1 MSHDQATFAARL
13 AERPAVI
20 VPGVFDALSATLAQ
34 RAGFEAVF
42 LSGSALAYTQL
53 GRPDVG
59 LLTSTELVAVT
70 SRVCDRVKI
79 PVLVDA
85 DQGYG
90 NAMNVYR
97 TTRMLERAGA
107 SAIQIED
114 RVESV
119 APADV
124 DSRPLVDTDVMVDK
138 IHAALDARSSE
149 NTVISARTDALYS
162 RGPEDALERAARYRE
177 AGADMIFVEG
187 CVTDENRRRVADRF
201 AGRVPILFNAGI
213 VDSSSLPG
221 HDELEEL
228 GYSVILFPG
237 VIVSAVV
244 RAQQRA
250 LAELDVW
257 QTGEPNTSEPATVA
271 EAIESRDFLAKFS
284 R

>member
-1 MSHDQATFAARL
+1 MAQDHGTFATRL

-59 LLTSTELVAVT
+59 LLTLTELVAVT
-70 SRVCDRVKI
+70 SRVCDRVEI

-119 APADV
+119 APAYV
-124 DSRPLVDTDVMVDK
+124 ESRPLVDTDIMVDK
-138 IHAALDARSSE
+138 IHAALDARASTG
-149 NTVISARTDALYS
+149 TVISARTDALYS
-162 RGPEDALERAARYRE
+162 CSPEDTVERAGRYLE

-187 CVTDENRRRVADRF
+187 CVTDDNRRRVSDRF
-201 AGRVPILFNAGI
+201 AGRVPLLFNAGI
-213 VDSSSLPG
+213 VDSAGLPG
-221 HDELEEL
+221 RDEFEEL

-237 VIVSAVV
+237 AVVSAAV

-250 LAELDVW
+250 LAELETW
-257 QTGEPNTSEPATVA
+257 KTGEQNTIEPVTVT

-284 R
+284 

>member
-1 MSHDQATFAARL
+1 MAHDHATFATRL

-59 LLTSTELVAVT
+59 LLTLTELVAVT
-70 SRVCDRVKI
+70 TRVCDRVEI

-90 NAMNVYR
+90 SAMNVYR
-97 TTRMLERAGA
+97 TTRLLERAGA
-107 SAIQIED
+107 GAIQIED
-114 RVESV
+114 RLESV
-119 APADV
+119 AAGDIER
-124 DSRPLVDTDVMVDK
+124 RPLVDADLMVDK
-138 IHAALDARSSE
+138 IRAALDARTSTE
-149 NTVISARTDALYS
+149 TVISARTDGLYS
-162 RGPEDALERAARYRE
+162 CSPEETLDRAARYLD

-187 CVTDENRRRVADRF
+187 CVTDDNRRRVADRF
-201 AGRVPILFNAGI
+201 AGRVPLLFNAGI
-213 VDSSSLPG
+213 VDSAELPG
-221 HDELEEL
+221 RDEFEEL

-237 VIVSAVV
+237 AVVSAAV

-250 LAELDVW
+250 LVELEAW
-257 QTGEPNTSEPATVA
+257 KTGERNAIEPVSVI